1 MANITTTTAANF
13 IPEIW
18 SDGVKNYLERKLV
31 FEQLV
36 DSSYSELV
44 KGRGDTFHIPKLA
57 ESSDAAKSA
66 GSAVTF
72 SADTHGEAQ
81 LTIDQH
87 RYAAKL
93 IEDIASV
100 QANPGLLEKEVST
113 MGYALAKT
121 MDAFIES
128 KIEAATTNGA
138 SLAADNVITAAELRT
153 GMKTLME
160 NDVPIDECNLVVS
173 PALYTSLLG
182 IADFVDASKYGAGAP
197 AATGN
202 IGRLYGMPVFTS
214 TVMGS
219 SGTTGVEVGYIV
231 HPSSVNFA
239 RQLEPRVQSEYSVED
254 LGTKV
259 VSDVLY
265 GAVTTFEGRIYE
277 FRNP

>member
-1 MANITTTTAANF
+1 M
-13 IPEIW
+13 
-18 SDGVKNYLERKLV
+18 
-31 FEQLV
+31 
-36 DSSYSELV
+36 
-44 KGRGDTFHIPKLA
+44 KGRGDVFHIPKLA
-57 ESSDAAKSA
+57 EDSDAAKSA

-72 SADTHGEAQ
+72 SANTHGESQ

-87 RYAAKL
+87 RYVGKL

-128 KIEAATTNGA
+128 KVEAATTNGA
-138 SLAADNVITAAELRT
+138 TLAGDNTITAAELRT

-173 PALYTSLLG
+173 PALYSALLG
-182 IADFVDASKYGAGAP
+182 IDDFVDASKYGAGAP
-197 AATGN
+197 AASGN
-202 IGRLYGMPVFTS
+202 IGRLYGMGVFTS

-219 SGTTGVEVGYIV
+219 SGTTGTEVGYIL
-231 HPSSVNFA
+231 HPSAVNFG
-239 RQLEPRVQSEYSVED
+239 RQLDPRVQSEYSVAD